1 MKGFSAQVKQ
11 WIRQDFYGYPGDRAP
26 SGWTRIRRT
35 MLWPEKVRREWRGRH
50 ILPWVGRG
58 RLLDIGCSTGVDLK
72 ALQDQGWDVCGLDL
86 SEVAVAQARALVGNR
101 IILGTLE
108 TAPLAP
114 ETFDVVRFS
123 HSFEH
128 LFSPRGA
135 LERVRKL
142 LAPGGVVVITLPNV
156 GSLEARMFGPWWW
169 PWELPRHLYHFER
182 STLVAALERA
192 KFRVTHIRTGVGSL
206 FFMASFER
214 AVRHRFGRSLP
225 LRRFVEKAVAKPF
238 CFLAGHMGYG
248 TDLTVYAVKDP
259 T

>member
-1 MKGFSAQVKQ
+1 
-11 WIRQDFYGYPGDRAP
+11 
-26 SGWTRIRRT
+26 
-35 MLWPEKVRREWRGRH
+35 
-50 ILPWVGRG
+50 
-58 RLLDIGCSTGVDLK
+58 VDLQG
-72 ALQDQGWDVCGLDL
+72 LQDPRRDVSRLDL

-225 LRRFVEKAVAKPF
+225 LRRFVEKAVARPF